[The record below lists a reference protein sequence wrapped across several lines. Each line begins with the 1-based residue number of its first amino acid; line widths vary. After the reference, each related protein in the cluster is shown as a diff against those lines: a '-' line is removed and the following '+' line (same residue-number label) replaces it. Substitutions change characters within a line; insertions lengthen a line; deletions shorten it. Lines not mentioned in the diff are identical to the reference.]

1 MATLDLGVLVSG
13 TGTNLGAILDAV
25 ASGRLDARVRLVVSN
40 KPGVLALDRAAAHGV
55 PSVVISHRAHDTREA
70 FDAAVVAALRAAG
83 VTTVVL
89 AGFMRV
95 VTPVLLG
102 AFPDAV
108 INVHP
113 ALLPAFPGIDA
124 QAQALAYGVR
134 ITGCTVHLVDAGV
147 DTGPIIAQAAVPVA
161 DGDDRDALARRI
173 LAEEHRLLVE
183 ALSWV
188 AAGRVSVVR
197 DGGARPRVRIAPPG
211 AGAPGA
217 APSGPAS

>member
-25 ASGRLDARVRLVVSN
+25 ASGRLDARVRLVISN
-40 KPGVLALDRAAAHGV
+40 KPGVLALDRAAGHGV

-147 DTGPIIAQAAVPVA
+147 DTGPILAQAAVPVA
-161 DGDDRDALARRI
+161 DGDDRDTLARRI

-183 ALSWV
+183 ALAWI

-197 DGGARPRVRIAPPG
+197 DGGGRPRVRVAPPG
-211 AGAPGA
+211 P
-217 APSGPAS
+217 GPAP